1 VPVQCEAGATGIVL
15 AGGAASRFGADKLAA
30 TLEGRALL
38 RHAIEAVEAA
48 CDELVVVVGQGPGPD
63 IGAGAVPRRVIHDPE
78 AFPGPRAALL
88 AGIEAAS
95 CSLALVVG
103 GDMPWL
109 QPAFLRLLL
118 ESLRRSDRD
127 AVAPVLDGRLQ
138 PLPCA
143 LRVPAARAAR
153 PGPAGS
159 LHALLGA
166 LGVAPLAEATWR
178 AVDPAG
184 QSLRD
189 LDRPE
194 QLAGPVHLPRRT

>member
-1 VPVQCEAGATGIVL
+1 MRWPPSWTGAS
-15 AGGAASRFGADKLAA
+15 SRSPARF
-30 TLEGRALL
+30 
-38 RHAIEAVEAA
+38 A
-48 CDELVVVVGQGPGPD
+48 CRP
-63 IGAGAVPRRVIHDPE
+63 
-78 AFPGPRAALL
+78 
-88 AGIEAAS
+88 
-95 CSLALVVG
+95 
-103 GDMPWL
+103 
-109 QPAFLRLLL
+109 
-118 ESLRRSDRD
+118 
-127 AVAPVLDGRLQ
+127 
-138 PLPCA
+138 
-143 LRVPAARAAR
+143 RAAR